1 MLGFGESESVWLFYV
16 VGGFGIENN
25 DNSTWKSE
33 YGVAKEVFFS

>member
-1 MLGFGESESVWLFYV
+1 MLDFGKYESMRPFKIVEGFR
-16 VGGFGIENN
+16 IENN